1 MTGVPPITR
10 RADGIAAPSGRAERS
25 RPVFSRIRED
35 IKAFYDKDPA
45 ARSTLEIILAYPGFH
60 AVVIHRIAHWLYR
73 RGVPVLPRLVSH
85 GNRFLT
91 GIEIHPGA
99 TLGRRLTIDHGMGIV
114 IGETAEVGDD
124 VLLYQGVTLGNAR
137 FQRGKR
143 HPTVG
148 NNVVIGAGAKVLG
161 PITVGES
168 ARIAAGAVVVS
179 DVPPHTTA
187 AGVPAKA
194 IHSHNPETGE
204 TRRLE
209 QMPDV
214 EMDEIKA
221 LRARVSALEARLASL
236 ERDEEPILRRR
247 TVA

>member
-1 MTGVPPITR
+1 MF
-10 RADGIAAPSGRAERS
+10 D
-25 RPVFSRIRED
+25 RIRED
-35 IKAFYDKDPA
+35 IRAFYDKDPA
-45 ARSTLEIILAYPGFH
+45 AKSTLEIILAYPGFH
-60 AVVIHRIAHWLYR
+60 AVVLHRLAHRLYLR
-73 RGVPVLPRLVSH
+73 QVPVLPRLVSH
-85 GNRFLT
+85 FNRWIT

-99 TLGRRLTIDHGMGIV
+99 RLGRRLTIDHGMGIV
-114 IGETAEVGDD
+114 IGETAEIGDD

-161 PITVGES
+161 PITVGDG
-168 ARIAAGAVVVS
+168 ARVAAGAVVVN

-194 IHSHNPETGE
+194 IRYHNPDTGE

-209 QMPDV
+209 QMPDP
-214 EMDEIKA
+214 EGDEIEA
-221 LRARVSALEARLASL
+221 LRARVGELEERLAALE
-236 ERDEEPILRRR
+236 ERDDRTNDIITRRR

>member
-1 MTGVPPITR
+1 MF
-10 RADGIAAPSGRAERS
+10 D
-25 RPVFSRIRED
+25 RIRED
-35 IKAFYDKDPA
+35 IQAFYEKDPA
-45 ARSTLEIILAYPGFH
+45 AKSTLEIILAYPGFH
-60 AVVIHRIAHWLYR
+60 AVVLHRLAHRLYLR
-73 RGVPVLPRLVSH
+73 RVPVLPRLVSH
-85 GNRFLT
+85 FGRFIT

-99 TLGRRLTIDHGMGIV
+99 RLGRRLTIDHGMGIV

-161 PITVGES
+161 PITIGDG
-168 ARIAAGAVVVS
+168 ARVAAGAVVVN

-194 IHSHNPETGE
+194 IQYHNPDTGE

-209 QMPDV
+209 QMPDP
-214 EMDEIKA
+214 EGDEIRA
-221 LRARVSALEARLASL
+221 LRARVEELEERLAALE
-236 ERDEEPILRRR
+236 ERDHRTNEIVTRRR

>member
-1 MTGVPPITR
+1 ML
-10 RADGIAAPSGRAERS
+10 D
-25 RPVFSRIRED
+25 RIRED
-35 IKAFYDKDPA
+35 IRAFYDKDPA
-45 ARSTLEIILAYPGFH
+45 AKSTLEIILAYPGFH
-60 AVVIHRIAHWLYR
+60 AVVIHRLAHRLHL

-85 GNRFLT
+85 FGRFVT
-91 GIEIHPGA
+91 GIEIHPA
-99 TLGRRLTIDHGMGIV
+99 AQLGRRLTIDHGMGIV
-114 IGETAEVGDD
+114 IGATAEVGDD

-161 PITVGES
+161 PITVGNN
-168 ARIAAGAVVVS
+168 ARVAAGAVVVN
-179 DVPPHTTA
+179 DVPPNTTA

-194 IHSHNPETGE
+194 IRYRNPDTGE
-204 TRRLE
+204 TRVLE

-221 LRARVSALEARLASL
+221 LRARVSELEDRLVAL
-236 ERDEEPILRRR
+236 ERDEDATILRRR

>member
-1 MTGVPPITR
+1 ML
-10 RADGIAAPSGRAERS
+10 D
-25 RPVFSRIRED
+25 RIRED
-35 IKAFYDKDPA
+35 IRAFYDKDPA
-45 ARSTLEIILAYPGFH
+45 AKSNLEIILAYPGFH
-60 AVVIHRIAHWLYR
+60 AVVLHRLAHRLYLR
-73 RGVPVLPRLVSH
+73 RVPVLPRLVSH
-85 GNRFLT
+85 FTRFIT

-99 TLGRRLTIDHGMGIV
+99 QLGRRLTIDHGMGIV

-161 PITVGES
+161 PITVGDG
-168 ARIAAGAVVVS
+168 ARVAAGAVVIN
-179 DVPPHTTA
+179 DVPPNTTA

-194 IHSHNPETGE
+194 IRYHNPDTGE

-209 QMPDV
+209 QMPDP
-214 EMDEIKA
+214 EGDEIKV
-221 LRARVSALEARLASL
+221 LRNRVGELEERLAALE
-236 ERDEEPILRRR
+236 ERDDMHNEIVTRRR

>member
-1 MTGVPPITR
+1 ML
-10 RADGIAAPSGRAERS
+10 D
-25 RPVFSRIRED
+25 RIRED

-45 ARSTLEIILAYPGFH
+45 AKSTLEIILAYPGFH
-60 AVVIHRIAHWLYR
+60 AVVLHRLAHRLYLR
-73 RGVPVLPRLVSH
+73 RVPVLPRLVSH
-85 GNRFLT
+85 CTRFIT

-99 TLGRRLTIDHGMGIV
+99 QLGHRLTIDHGMGIV

-161 PITVGES
+161 PITVGDG
-168 ARIAAGAVVVS
+168 ARVAAGAVVVN
-179 DVPPHTTA
+179 DVPPNTTA

-194 IHSHNPETGE
+194 IRYHNPDTGE

-209 QMPDV
+209 QMPDP
-214 EMDEIKA
+214 EGDEIKA
-221 LRARVSALEARLASL
+221 LRARVGELEERLAALE
-236 ERDEEPILRRR
+236 ERDDVHNEIVTRRR

>member
-1 MTGVPPITR
+1 MF
-10 RADGIAAPSGRAERS
+10 D
-25 RPVFSRIRED
+25 RIRED

-45 ARSTLEIILAYPGFH
+45 AKSTLEIILAYPGFH
-60 AVVIHRIAHWLYR
+60 AVVLHRLAHRLYLR
-73 RGVPVLPRLVSH
+73 QIPVLPRLVSH
-85 GNRFLT
+85 FNRWIT
-91 GIEIHPGA
+91 GIEIHPA
-99 TLGRRLTIDHGMGIV
+99 ARLGRRLTIDHGMGVV
-114 IGETAEVGDD
+114 IGATAEVGDD

-161 PITVGES
+161 PITVGDG
-168 ARIAAGAVVVS
+168 ARVAAGAVVIN

-194 IHSHNPETGE
+194 IRYHNPDTGE
-204 TRRLE
+204 SRRLE
-209 QMPDV
+209 QMPDP
-214 EMDEIKA
+214 EGDEIRL
-221 LRARVSALEARLASL
+221 LRTRVGELEERLAALE
-236 ERDEEPILRRR
+236 ERDTNELVTRRR

>member
-1 MTGVPPITR
+1 ML
-10 RADGIAAPSGRAERS
+10 D
-25 RPVFSRIRED
+25 RIRED
-35 IKAFYDKDPA
+35 IRAFYDKDPA
-45 ARSTLEIILAYPGFH
+45 AKSNLEIILAYPGFH
-60 AVVIHRIAHWLYR
+60 AVVLHRLAHRLYLR
-73 RGVPVLPRLVSH
+73 RVPVLPRLVSH
-85 GNRFLT
+85 FTRFIT

-99 TLGRRLTIDHGMGIV
+99 QLGRRLTIDHGMGIV

-124 VLLYQGVTLGNAR
+124 VLLYQGGTLGNAR

-161 PITVGES
+161 PITVGDG
-168 ARIAAGAVVVS
+168 ARVAAGAVVIN
-179 DVPPHTTA
+179 DVPPNTTA

-194 IHSHNPETGE
+194 IRYHNPDTGE

-209 QMPDV
+209 QMPDP
-214 EMDEIKA
+214 EGDEIKA
-221 LRARVSALEARLASL
+221 LRARVGDLEERLAALE
-236 ERDEEPILRRR
+236 ERDDVHNEIVTRRR

>member
-1 MTGVPPITR
+1 MF
-10 RADGIAAPSGRAERS
+10 D
-25 RPVFSRIRED
+25 RIRED
-35 IKAFYDKDPA
+35 IRAFYEKDPA
-45 ARSTLEIILAYPGFH
+45 AKSTLEIILAYPGFH
-60 AVVIHRIAHWLYR
+60 AVVLHRLAHRLYLR
-73 RGVPVLPRLVSH
+73 QVPVLPRLVSH
-85 GNRFLT
+85 FNRWIT

-99 TLGRRLTIDHGMGIV
+99 RLGHRLTIDHGMGIV

-161 PITVGES
+161 PITIGDG
-168 ARIAAGAVVVS
+168 ARVAAGAVVVN

-194 IHSHNPETGE
+194 ILYRNPDTGE

-209 QMPDV
+209 QMPDP
-214 EMDEIKA
+214 EGDEIKA
-221 LRARVSALEARLASL
+221 LRDRVGELEERLVALE
-236 ERDEEPILRRR
+236 ERDERTNEIVTRRR

>member
-1 MTGVPPITR
+1 M
-10 RADGIAAPSGRAERS
+10 
-25 RPVFSRIRED
+25 FSCIRED

-45 ARSTLEIILAYPGFH
+45 ARSTLEIVLAYPGFH
-60 AVVIHRIAHWLYR
+60 AVVIHRLAHRLYLKN
-73 RGVPVLPRLVSH
+73 VPVLPRLVSH
-85 GNRFLT
+85 FGRFIT

-99 TLGRRLTIDHGMGIV
+99 TLGRRMTIDHGMGIV

-137 FQRGKR
+137 FQHGKR

-161 PITVGES
+161 PITVGDG
-168 ARIAAGAVVVS
+168 ARVAAGAVVIN
-179 DVPPHTTA
+179 DVPPYTTA

-194 IHSHNPETGE
+194 IQYRDPSTGE
-204 TRRLE
+204 TRKLE
-209 QMPDV
+209 HMPDP
-214 EMDEIKA
+214 EMDAIRA
-221 LRARVSALEARLASL
+221 LRARVAELEERLAAVE
-236 ERDEEPILRRR
+236 EREEPVIGRR